1 MVTDIKVERT
11 TYTKEAEKT
20 ITRSQLGLVV
30 RWYIREKLTAFTE
43 KTMLKNKFFFCTL
56 LVGIL
61 TLSLTAC
68 GGGSEGDGETTAT
81 SDTNSSGGTSR
92 LDTVLSRGNLI
103 CGVNGQLPGFSF
115 VDENGEYSGMDVDFC
130 RAVASALFNDPS
142 KVEYRD
148 LSAQERFT
156 AVQSGEVDLL
166 SRNTTWTTNRDT
178 VVGMEFAPVLFYD
191 GQGLMVTKASGV
203 KKLEDLNGKS
213 VCILSG
219 TTNEQNLADRMRKLG
234 ASYTPVVFEDTD
246 AVYAAYEQGRCE
258 GVTSDRSQLVARR
271 AVLANP
277 DEHEVLE
284 TVMSKEPLAPL
295 VANGDAKWSD
305 AVKWIT
311 YSLIQAEEFGIN
323 SQNIADFAETQDPEI
338 KRFLGQEGSLGE
350 DMGVPNDFAAR
361 VVKNVGNYG
370 EIYQKNIGT
379 PFKLERGQNE
389 LWTNGGLLYSP
400 PFR

>member
-1 MVTDIKVERT
+1 MSGSIDKI
-11 TYTKEAEKT
+11 
-20 ITRSQLGLVV
+20 
-30 RWYIREKLTAFTE
+30 
-43 KTMLKNKFFFCTL
+43 MLKNNFLPSTL

-68 GGGSEGDGETTAT
+68 EVGGDTTTDT
-81 SDTNSSGGTSR
+81 SSSKVSGGTSR
-92 LDTVLSRGNLI
+92 LDTVISRGNLI

-130 RAVASALFNDPS
+130 KAIASALFNDPS

-156 AVQSGEVDLL
+156 AVQSGEVDILN
-166 SRNTTWTTNRDT
+166 RNTTWTISRDT
-178 VVGMEFAPVLFYD
+178 SVGMEFAPTIFYD

-203 KKLEDLNGKS
+203 KKLEDLDGKA

-234 ASYTPVVFEDTD
+234 SSYTPVVFEDTD

-271 AVLANP
+271 AVLASP
-277 DEHEVLE
+277 DDHEVLGI
-284 TVMSKEPLAPL
+284 VMSKEPLAPL
-295 VANGDAKWSD
+295 VANGDAKWFD

-311 YSLIQAEEFGIN
+311 YALIQAEEFGIN
-323 SQNIADFAETQDPEI
+323 SQNIADFADTEDPEI
-338 KRFLGQEGSLGE
+338 GRFLGQEGSLGE
-350 DMGVPNDFAAR
+350 DMGLPNDFAAR

-370 EIYQKNIGT
+370 EIYEKNIGK
-379 PFKLERGQNE
+379 PFGLDRGQNK
-389 LWTNGGLLYSP
+389 LWTEGGLLYSP

>member
-1 MVTDIKVERT
+1 
-11 TYTKEAEKT
+11 
-20 ITRSQLGLVV
+20 
-30 RWYIREKLTAFTE
+30 
-43 KTMLKNKFFFCTL
+43 MLKNNFFPSTL

-68 GGGSEGDGETTAT
+68 GGNGESTTSSE
-81 SDTNSSGGTSR
+81 SDSSANTSR
-92 LDTVLSRGNLI
+92 LDTVIARGNVI

-115 VDENGEYSGMDVDFC
+115 VNENGEYSGMDVDIC
-130 RAVASALFNDPS
+130 KAIASALFNDPS

-156 AVQSGEVDLL
+156 AVQSGEVDILN
-166 SRNTTWTTNRDT
+166 RNTTWTISRDT
-178 VVGMEFAPVLFYD
+178 SIGMEFAPTIFYD
-191 GQGLMVTKASGV
+191 GQGLMATKASRV
-203 KKLEDLNGKS
+203 QKLEDLKGKS

-234 ASYTPVVFEDTD
+234 ATYTPVVFEDTD

-258 GVTSDRSQLVARR
+258 AVTSDRSQLVARR

-277 DEHEVLE
+277 DEHTVLE
-284 TVMSKEPLAPL
+284 NVMSKEPLAPL
-295 VANGDAKWSD
+295 VANGDAKWFD

-323 SQNIADFAETQDPEI
+323 SQNLADFAETQDPEI

-350 DMGVPNDFAAR
+350 DMGLPNDFAAR

-370 EIYQKNIGT
+370 EVYEKNIGT
-379 PFKLERGQNE
+379 PFNLERGQNE

>member
-1 MVTDIKVERT
+1 
-11 TYTKEAEKT
+11 
-20 ITRSQLGLVV
+20 
-30 RWYIREKLTAFTE
+30 
-43 KTMLKNKFFFCTL
+43 MLKNKFFSCTL

-68 GGGSEGDGETTAT
+68 GGGSEGSGETTAT
-81 SDTNSSGGTSR
+81 SDTNPSGGTSR

-271 AVLANP
+271 VVLANP

-323 SQNIADFAETQDPEI
+323 SQNIANFAETQDPEI
-338 KRFLGQEGSLGE
+338 KRFLGQEGNLGE
-350 DMGVPNDFAAR
+350 DMGLPNDFAAR

-379 PFKLERGQNE
+379 PFELERGQNE

>member
-1 MVTDIKVERT
+1 
-11 TYTKEAEKT
+11 
-20 ITRSQLGLVV
+20 
-30 RWYIREKLTAFTE
+30 
-43 KTMLKNKFFFCTL
+43 MLKNNFLPSTL

-61 TLSLTAC
+61 ALSLTAC
-68 GGGSEGDGETTAT
+68 GVSE
-81 SDTNSSGGTSR
+81 DTNTSSNNTSSSTSR
-92 LDTVLSRGNLI
+92 LDTVISRGNLI

-130 RAVASALFNDPS
+130 KAIASALFNDPS

-156 AVQSGEVDLL
+156 AVQSGEVDILN
-166 SRNTTWTTNRDT
+166 RNTTWTISRDT
-178 VVGMEFAPVLFYD
+178 SVGMEFAPTIFYD
-191 GQGLMVTKASGV
+191 GQGLMATKASGV

-219 TTNEQNLADRMRKLG
+219 TTNEQNLADQMRKLG
-234 ASYTPVVFEDTD
+234 VSYTPVVFEDTD

-277 DEHEVLE
+277 DAHEVLA

-295 VANGDAKWSD
+295 VANGDAKWFD

-323 SQNIADFAETQDPEI
+323 SQNIADFTETEDPEI

-350 DMGVPNDFAAR
+350 DMGLPNDFTAR

-370 EIYQKNIGT
+370 EIYEKNIGK
-379 PFKLERGQNE
+379 PFGLDRGQNK
-389 LWTNGGLLYSP
+389 LWTDGGLLYSP